1 MPVEQENVA
10 RQLADARQTL
20 EDQSLTIQHLQAAN
34 QQLEIKSKADSE
46 TLNRR
51 LAEST
56 ALSAVAAAISSV
68 MEVQP
73 LLQMIME
80 KSKEVMDAEASSLML
95 LDEETHELYFNVAT
109 GEKGAAIKEIRL
121 PLGRG
126 IAGWVAENRQPLL
139 VPDAYQDPRFNP
151 DADKRSGF
159 HTRSMVCVP
168 LMMQDRILG
177 VVQVINPRYKQ
188 SFEEGELLTFTS
200 FAHNAAIAIEN
211 ARLYEEIKQRAEE
224 LHQALERERWLTL
237 QRDKLGKYVPKSV
250 VDEIERDREQALATS
265 TRTVRCTILFSDIK
279 GFTSFT
285 EANSPNVMVA
295 ALNKYH
301 SAMNA
306 VIDEYNGILDKFM
319 GDGIMVVFLSEGEED
334 NHALRAVQC
343 GISMQRAVAEMDKEW
358 MEEGL
363 GHLSIRVG
371 VNTGEVIS
379 GSIGADTRMDYTVVG
394 DTVNV
399 ASRLES
405 NGKPGGV
412 LLSDS
417 AFKHIKDDIEAQEL
431 EPLHVKNRV
440 EPVKVYLVD
449 VLQLSFA

>member
-20 EDQSLTIQHLQAAN
+20 EDQSFTVQHLQAAN

-56 ALSAVAAAISSV
+56 ALSEVAAA
-68 MEVQP
+68 
-73 LLQMIME
+73 
-80 KSKEVMDAEASSLML
+80 
-95 LDEETHELYFNVAT
+95 
-109 GEKGAAIKEIRL
+109 
-121 PLGRG
+121 
-126 IAGWVAENRQPLL
+126 
-139 VPDAYQDPRFNP
+139 
-151 DADKRSGF
+151 
-159 HTRSMVCVP
+159 RSMVCVP

-211 ARLYEEIKQRAEE
+211 ARLYEEIKRRAEE
-224 LHQALERERWLTL
+224 LHQALERDRWLTL

-306 VIDEYNGILDKFM
+306 VIDEYNGIRQVH
-319 GDGIMVVFLSEGEED
+319 GRRYHGCVP
-334 NHALRAVQC
+334 LR
-343 GISMQRAVAEMDKEW
+343 R
-358 MEEGL
+358 
-363 GHLSIRVG
+363 
-371 VNTGEVIS
+371 
-379 GSIGADTRMDYTVVG
+379 
-394 DTVNV
+394 
-399 ASRLES
+399 
-405 NGKPGGV
+405 
-412 LLSDS
+412 
-417 AFKHIKDDIEAQEL
+417 
-431 EPLHVKNRV
+431 
-440 EPVKVYLVD
+440 
-449 VLQLSFA
+449 